1 MADFNT
7 TLGSNNV
14 TDYTGASKG
23 YTDNALGGL
32 FTDIAQG
39 FDMGIKATDQFL
51 QRRVADSARA
61 MVEPLRD
68 AAIGDVA
75 GVAAGAPAGSDLGV
89 GTYVDPETGEAP
101 GGTPALPADA
111 QAQFGRLSNIKQGV
125 RAGSLSDS
133 YYRSQLDVVSKKL
146 RRMYPGYED
155 AIDNSLEKLT
165 GSVPANKLL
174 SDLQSQASAAMSSA
188 AGAGN
193 KIQSAW
199 LKGVQDGLIDPNL
212 YPLGKM
218 TSIQDVAMIIAPKAK
233 AKADLEIDNLNLA
246 NRDKNNAA
254 YKDDTRVR
262 SNNGASNII
271 TGIMS
276 DTHSLLGNKFTD
288 LQTKIAKLDPSKPWD
303 KNEMV
308 ELDAM
313 TNQLVAGATAKL
325 KGYYNA
331 PFDEQGNTRASLLGP
346 EETQKQIDAQVSR
359 LTDWMGDLK
368 EKNQNKLTHNAAI
381 AKVWSE
387 GDQAILLSDPD
398 SLRLKSINESFGST
412 AAGLYLSSPE
422 GAAAMGSMGVLSHD
436 HASLG
441 IANGEYQSLNQAIN
455 DSYNPKL
462 TDSQRKAVGD
472 NIVKTFQ
479 KAIADP
485 QVPPVLKSR
494 TIRAMYGDQNLGFVK
509 QNLPMYTKMADPT
522 TLANIKKYA
531 EESGQPELWNM
542 AKNWTLKTGTGLALT
557 QAVQM
562 QNAIVYNKYGVIN
575 YDTDS
580 HSFTYVPTKEGI
592 NDPSLNSVQ
601 NLAVDTI
608 ERVIK
613 TPAAKT
619 AVATMNTMINGMATV
634 FKLDNPKASEYDI
647 NSYVTNLTK
656 SLGVDLGAAKQA
668 PGTQSFFSSLND
680 AANKAF
686 PEGALYGPNGFFRP
700 DGNGGVQLTYTRNQN
715 GNIVPRV
722 TPGQQSFNPITG
734 AVTPV
739 TEQEGARQTYQ
750 VVPEGTFSA
759 PAYSNP
765 ARGAGGATPMR
776 LGGPTP
782 DGEIAPDAS
791 GLAGS
796 ADAEALMGVG
806 SQNPGQ
812 PSAVNSGASMGQGL
826 LDENMG
832 QRQMDARTGI
842 LSEMKSIYQMIEMT
856 SDPKEKASLLEDIRS
871 LQEEYR
877 TLRQPA
883 APTLLK
889 GPTPVVRDNKSSTS
903 AKRNK

>member
-7 TLGSNNV
+7 TLGSNQV
-14 TDYTGASKG
+14 ADYTGASKG

-51 QRRVADSARA
+51 GRRVADSARD

-68 AAIGDVA
+68 AAIADVA
-75 GVAAGAPAGSDLGV
+75 GVAADGAQV
-89 GTYVDPETGEAP
+89 GQYVDPETGESVA
-101 GGTPALPADA
+101 GTPELPGEA
-111 QAQFGRLSNIKQGV
+111 QAQFTRLGNIRQGV

-165 GSVPANKLL
+165 GSIPANKLL
-174 SDLQSQASAAMSSA
+174 SDLQSQASAAMSAS
-188 AGAGN
+188 AGASN

-199 LKGVQDGLIDPNL
+199 LKGVQDGLIDPSL
-212 YPLGKM
+212 HPLGNM

-254 YKDDTRVR
+254 YKDDTKVR

-331 PFDEQGNTRASLLGP
+331 PFDEQGNTRAALLGP
-346 EETQKQIDAQVSR
+346 EETQKQIDAQVYR

-387 GDQAILLSDPD
+387 GDQTILLSDPD

-422 GAAAMGSMGVLSHD
+422 GAAAMGSIGVLSHD

-441 IANGEYQSLNQAIN
+441 IANGEYKSLNEAIN

-472 NIVKTFQ
+472 NIVKKFQ

-485 QVPPVLKSR
+485 RVPPVLKSR

-531 EESGQPELWNM
+531 EESGQTELWNM

-562 QNAIVYNKYGVIN
+562 QNALVYNKYGTIK
-575 YDTDS
+575 YDTDT
-580 HSFTYVPTKEGI
+580 HSFNYLPTKDGI
-592 NDPSLNSVQ
+592 NDPGLNDIQ

-634 FKLDNPKASEYDI
+634 FQLENPKASSEDI
-647 NSYVTNLTK
+647 NTYVTNMTK

-668 PGTQSFFSSLND
+668 PGAQTFFGALND
-680 AANKAF
+680 AANAAF
-686 PEGALYGPNGFFRP
+686 PQGSLYGPNGLFRP
-700 DGNGGVQLTYTRNQN
+700 DGNGGIQLTLGRNAEGKLVGRAVPGNNYNPYN
-715 GNIVPRV
+715 GEV
-722 TPGQQSFNPITG
+722 TPRDISSTSS
-734 AVTPV
+734 
-739 TEQEGARQTYQ
+739 YQ
-750 VVPEGTFSA
+750 VVPQGTF
-759 PAYSNP
+759 PGMTYSNP
-765 ARGAGGATPMR
+765 ARGAGMATPSK
-776 LGGPTP
+776 LGGP
-782 DGEIAPDAS
+782 DSGQGPDAS
-791 GLAGS
+791 DLAGS
-796 ADAEALMGVG
+796 ADADALMGG
-806 SQNPGQ
+806 SSQDLSAGPG
-812 PSAVNSGASMGQGL
+812 GL
-826 LDENMG
+826 SPA
-832 QRQMDARTGI
+832 QQDARFGQHQVDTRSGI
-842 LSEMKSIYQMIEMT
+842 LSEMKDVNSLYNSTEDPQQKAIYLEM
-856 SDPKEKASLLEDIRS
+856 LRG
-871 LQEEYR
+871 LQEDNR
-877 TLRQPA
+877 TLRMPSD
-883 APTLLK
+883 PTLVK
-889 GPTPVVRDNKSSTS
+889 GPTP
-903 AKRNK
+903 AKRPSK